1 MFYQR
6 KILPSTLIGGPAPLP
21 AELVGLSDECLADL
35 SASVP
40 QAAQQLGYAGQ
51 GFFPVEEPSQPP
63 PPPPPTPPPTT
74 VLKSTQFLSL
84 FTMAEVILIKQTAK
98 TNTTVDYYQYMLDSA
113 KTLSLNS
120 KTVIDGVNSL
130 EAFGLIAQGRA
141 AQILAN
147 QPPVDPEE

>member
-63 PPPPPTPPPTT
+63 PPPPPTT
-74 VLKSTQFLSL
+74 VLKRTQFLSL

-120 KTVIDGVNSL
+120 KTVIDGVNNL
-130 EAFGLIAQGRA
+130 EASGLIAQGRA
-141 AQILAN
+141 AQILSN